1 METEAERDGA
11 ADLERRFFGEDSG
24 VGNWTLC
31 DEVPSAKLGSEESS
45 GISDIGSFE
54 GFLGRRLRFGGSG
67 PFSASK
73 KEKKVQLQLKG
84 ISPNEKDKEGQVPN
98 E

>member
-54 GFLGRRLRFGGSG
+54 GFLRRRLRFGGSG

-73 KEKKVQLQLKG
+73 KEKKF
-84 ISPNEKDKEGQVPN
+84 NFN
-98 E
+98 